1 MKDFKNLDRALCDG
15 TTNGFVKIITKSNSD
30 KILGATIVGPQAGDM
45 ICQISVAMA
54 NKLGRRENKI
64 RIGWSGEGYISV
76 PDVCGVIQ
84 AFRWSVQAQTTDTQD
99 QNIPTRDNKD
109 AEMRRIISLLSRN
122 SGYSVICVGGHIQSH
137 FRIDHFPLEIATFTF
152 VGHTSH
158 RWVQAV

>member
-64 RIGWSGEGYISV
+64 RIG
-76 PDVCGVIQ
+76 
-84 AFRWSVQAQTTDTQD
+84 
-99 QNIPTRDNKD
+99 
-109 AEMRRIISLLSRN
+109 
-122 SGYSVICVGGHIQSH
+122 
-137 FRIDHFPLEIATFTF
+137 
-152 VGHTSH
+152 
-158 RWVQAV
+158 